1 MRKAVAACPPVPSPT
16 SLRFLGLRSLSG
28 RQGVAGGEGVA
39 SRGVRE
45 EEEGR
50 RGVKEVEGRRLVAG
64 GSGGVRGRREDMLL
78 ALASPY

>member
-1 MRKAVAACPPVPSPT
+1 MAACPPVPSPT

-45 EEEGR
+45 EE
-50 RGVKEVEGRRLVAG
+50 VDRRLVAG
-64 GSGGVRGRREDMLL
+64 GSGGVRGWREDMLL